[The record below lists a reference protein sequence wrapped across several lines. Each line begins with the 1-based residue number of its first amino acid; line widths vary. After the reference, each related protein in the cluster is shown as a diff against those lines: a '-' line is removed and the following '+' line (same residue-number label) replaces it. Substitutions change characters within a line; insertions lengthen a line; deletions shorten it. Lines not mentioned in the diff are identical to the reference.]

1 MSDTSKIPASRFSQE
16 SFDTTPK
23 SGSSNVIS
31 SGAVYSALQGKLG
44 KTDTAAKATA
54 DAEGNIINQ
63 TYAKLS
69 EIITFE
75 YED

>member
-1 MSDTSKIPASRFSQE
+1 MTDTSKIPASRFSNE
-16 SFDTTPK
+16 SFDSIPK
-23 SGSSNVIS
+23 SGSPNVIS
-31 SGAVYSALQGKLG
+31 SEAVFNALKDKLG

-69 EIITFE
+69 DILTFE